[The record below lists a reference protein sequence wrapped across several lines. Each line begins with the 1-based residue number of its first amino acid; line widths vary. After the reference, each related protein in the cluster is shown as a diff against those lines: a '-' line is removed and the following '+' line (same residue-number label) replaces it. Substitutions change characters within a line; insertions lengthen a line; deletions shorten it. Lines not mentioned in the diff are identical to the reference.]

1 MRRKDRE
8 MDLTFAKY
16 VFDTCEWAVLSMN
29 TPEGFP
35 YGVPLSVVRKE
46 NVLYFHCAMEG
57 KKVECL
63 KNDARVFVTAVG
75 KTHRLEKEFTTE
87 FESAMAVGTASEV
100 TEKEEK
106 IEALRLLC
114 LRHTPKNMEN
124 FQEAIEK
131 SLSRTA
137 IWRVTL
143 DEMTA
148 KRKKYGKDGKELK
161 FGKTE

>member
-8 MDLTFAKY
+8 MNQEFANY

-35 YGVPLSVVRKE
+35 YSVPLSVVRKE
-46 NVLYFHCAMEG
+46 NVLYFHCAMDG

-75 KTHRLEKEFTTE
+75 KTHRMEKEFTTE
-87 FESAMAVGTASEV
+87 FESAMAVGIASEV
-100 TEKEEK
+100 TDEKEK

-114 LRHTPKNMEN
+114 LRHTPMNMDH

-143 DEMTA
+143 NEVTA

-161 FGKTE
+161 FGKVE